1 MLCSLLSSADSAV
14 LTSVTF
20 RQTWKTF
27 QPFSKCWFSLWK
39 STPSQYIFIFL
50 VFTVHVIFLSFD
62 WWPVIDWMDAWT
74 EFGLTGQF
82 VSDRHFF
89 LLWTLLVLLNKV
101 WLLYLQVVNYTCS
114 ICFSELWLSYNFS
127 IAFLKHAQY
136 SDELPMFTSCCTKIT
151 QTSSCP
157 EWTFMLA
164 IIVTTATSIGHM
176 KSYNRFFQFGQVHND
191 DNDFFGGNKN
201 LKPDEQQQL
210 SLCFIRID
218 DDWLCVTKWS
228 L

>member
-1 MLCSLLSSADSAV
+1 MCHTCVLDVFWHTIRVNALLSPLFCRLS
-14 LTSVTF
+14 SVDIGHI
-20 RQTWKTF
+20 QANLEDISTF
-27 QPFSKCWFSLWK
+27 QQMLVQSLEEHTK
-39 STPSQYIFIFL
+39 SVYIY
-50 VFTVHVIFLSFD
+50 FLSLYCACNIFEFWLMTCD
-62 WWPVIDWMDAWT
+62 RLEIDWMDAWM

-89 LLWTLLVLLNKV
+89 LLWTLLALLNKV

-176 KSYNRFFQFGQVHND
+176 KSYNRFFQFGQVHDD
-191 DNDFFGGNKN
+191 DNDFFGG
-201 LKPDEQQQL
+201 
-210 SLCFIRID
+210 
-218 DDWLCVTKWS
+218 
-228 L
+228 